1 MTGRVDREAS
11 NNLEAL
17 AEEWPALS
25 WASITTANEGAV
37 RGLFVGGGIVVGR
50 DFVTVYVQ
58 GIPGPVKAHDGTIA
72 GVRKAVRASLAP
84 TFEAVDLLDPRR
96 AHEQAA
102 TAKRAHD
109 LANEVQALRLLV
121 DEVYDTLAEY
131 GGAGVSVKAR
141 ATIDDYRNPD
151 AARRRDLAE
160 FARPA
165 PASVLDDERRFCSTC
180 ERPATVCAADR
191 RGCTP

>member
-1 MTGRVDREAS
+1 MIAAYPNDREAS
-11 NNLEAL
+11 NDLNAL

-96 AHEQAA
+96 ALEQHA
-102 TAKRAHD
+102 TSKRAHD

-151 AARRRDLAE
+151 TAHRRDLA
-160 FARPA
+160 RPA
-165 PASVLDDERRFCSTC
+165 TRARVELSTCSTC
-180 ERPATVCAADR
+180 ERPASVCAADR